1 MLKSTRCRVQLNSQ
15 KGIGLVETLVA
26 VAILGTSVV
35 AFVVALSAGS
45 LTVSEHDKETIGQSL
60 AQTQMEYTKSYLPYI
75 PGAVTYP
82 ALAVPATYSVSVG
95 VLAVPGADTN
105 IQKITVSVLK
115 DSVNIIT
122 ISDYKVNR

>member
-1 MLKSTRCRVQLNSQ
+1 MLKSIRSRVQLYSQ
-15 KGIGLVETLVA
+15 KGMGLVETLVA

-35 AFVVALSAGS
+35 AFVVGLSAGS
-45 LTVSEHDKETIGQSL
+45 LSVNEHDKETIAQGL
-60 AQTQMEYTKSYLPYI
+60 AQTQMEYTKNYAFI

-82 ALAVPATYSVSVG
+82 TLAVPPTYSVSVD
-95 VLAVPGADTN
+95 VLAVPGADAN
-105 IQKITVSVLK
+105 IQKVTVSVLK

>member
-1 MLKSTRCRVQLNSQ
+1 MLKSIRSRVQLYSQ
-15 KGIGLVETLVA
+15 KGMGLVETLVA

-35 AFVVALSAGS
+35 AFVVGLSAGS
-45 LTVSEHDKETIGQSL
+45 LSVNEHDRETIAQGL
-60 AQTQMEYTKSYLPYI
+60 AQTQMEYTKNYAFI

-82 ALAVPATYSVSVG
+82 TLAVPPTYSVSVD
-95 VLAVPGADTN
+95 VLAVPGADAN
-105 IQKITVSVLK
+105 IQKVTVSVLK